1 MSASSDRPAH
11 DHLADD
17 PADDLADD
25 PAADRAD
32 LDAMHDLRVDY
43 RLADAEGGLDA
54 ADLAPSPLE
63 QFRRWWAEVA
73 GDDAAAGAPRVV
85 EPNAVVLA
93 TADAD
98 GLPDA
103 RTVLLK
109 DVDAR
114 GFVIYTNLRSAKAQQ
129 LAAVPHAA
137 LVLPWHAVQRQVRVR
152 GAVEQVSRA
161 ESAAYFATRP
171 RGSQLGA
178 HASAQS
184 RPVAGRAELQ
194 RALDEAAARWP
205 EGVEVPLP
213 DHWGGYLVRPVELE
227 LWVGR
232 PSRLHD
238 RLAYVSATGGP
249 APLDDPAAWRVE
261 RRQP

>member
-1 MSASSDRPAH
+1 
-11 DHLADD
+11 
-17 PADDLADD
+17 
-25 PAADRAD
+25 
-32 LDAMHDLRVDY
+32 MHDLRVDY

-54 ADLAPSPLE
+54 AGLAPSPLE

-73 GDDAAAGAPRVV
+73 GPGAAGAAPGGPRVV

-114 GFVIYTNLRSAKAQQ
+114 GFVIYTNLGSAKARQMS
-129 LAAVPHAA
+129 AVPHAA

-178 HASAQS
+178 HASQQS
-184 RPVAGRAELQ
+184 RPAPDRA
-194 RALDEAAARWP
+194 ALRTAYDAAAARWP
-205 EGVEVPLP
+205 EGTEVPLP
-213 DHWGGYLVRPVELE
+213 EQWGGFLVRPVEVE

-238 RLAYVSATGGP
+238 RLAYVSADGRP

>member
-1 MSASSDRPAH
+1 MSASSDRPARSG
-11 DHLADD
+11 ADG
-17 PADDLADD
+17 P
-25 PAADRAD
+25 AD
-32 LDAMHDLRVDY
+32 LDRMRDLRVDY

-54 ADLAPSPLE
+54 ADLEPAPLA
-63 QFRRWWAEVA
+63 QLQRWWAEVA

-93 TADAD
+93 TADAG

-114 GFVIYTNLRSAKAQQ
+114 GFVVYTNLRSAKARQ
-129 LAAVPHAA
+129 LEAVPHAA

-184 RPVAGRAELQ
+184 RPVDGRAELQ

-205 EGVEVPLP
+205 EGAEVPLP
-213 DHWGGYLVRPVELE
+213 EHWGGYLVRPVEVE
-227 LWVGR
+227 FWVGR

-238 RLAYVSATGGP
+238 RLAYVSAAGGP

>member
-1 MSASSDRPAH
+1 VSASSDRPAH
-11 DHLADD
+11 DVRTDGPTGAG
-17 PADDLADD
+17 AGGG
-25 PAADRAD
+25 AD

-54 ADLAPSPLE
+54 ADLAPTPLG
-63 QFRRWWAEVA
+63 QFQRWWAEVA

-114 GFVIYTNLRSAKAQQ
+114 GFVVYTNLRSAKARQ
-129 LAAVPHAA
+129 LQAVPHAA
-137 LVLPWHAVQRQVRVR
+137 LVLPWHPVQRQVRVR

-184 RPVAGRAELQ
+184 RPAAGRADLQ

-213 DHWGGYLVRPVELE
+213 EHWGGYLVRPVEVE
-227 LWVGR
+227 FWVGR

-238 RLAYVSATGGP
+238 RLVYVSSTGAP
-249 APLDDPAAWRVE
+249 VPLDDPAAWRVE